1 MKRKIIYILS
11 IFLFITSYGQLDHTR
26 VYSTFDNLPL
36 TKSDT
41 FDNGAE
47 LSGGFLHYGR
57 NWTNSYNPDWGS
69 WSGWALSNMTD
80 TLTPGYTNQYS
91 AIPGHGA
98 SYTKNYMVGY
108 GNTYI
113 KLDSAIAVS
122 GAYFTNSTYAYLDMK
137 NGSSFTKK
145 FGGDNGNDPDYFIVK
160 FYSYLAEDLIDS
172 CELYLADFRSD
183 ENTKDYILDDW
194 TYVDFNNDSE
204 TDIKIDSIAIKYESS
219 DTGQFGINT
228 PVYLCMDDFNA
239 ISSAELMPESI
250 VFEEDTFYNG
260 SDAAGGF
267 LVSHMFFPNSFNQSW
282 GSWSGWSVSSMYDTM
297 TAGYTNQYSSLKRPM
312 SSIPVSGWD
321 FESIHFVSSGQTNSI
336 RSPYFNDADEG
347 IFGLVRLPAPV
358 RFYITNTTYAALDM
372 KEGSSFSKKFGG
384 ESGNDSDYFRLL
396 VKSVSSSNQILNTDT
411 IYLADFRFDDSKQD
425 YVLKDWE
432 MAEIVSCDRVDFEL
446 QSTDVGQYGMNTPAY
461 FCLSLAQ
468 DLTNSINNQMIAQL
482 NVFPNPVNNILNI
495 HSEAPIQSI
504 QLITMDG
511 RTVAKSEQ
519 RILSSNY
526 SFDVSSFMPGIYFA
540 KVYTSN
546 GSVVSKFIKQ

>member
-1 MKRKIIYILS
+1 
-11 IFLFITSYGQLDHTR
+11 
-26 VYSTFDNLPL
+26 
-36 TKSDT
+36 
-41 FDNGAE
+41 
-47 LSGGFLHYGR
+47 
-57 NWTNSYNPDWGS
+57 
-69 WSGWALSNMTD
+69 
-80 TLTPGYTNQYS
+80 
-91 AIPGHGA
+91 
-98 SYTKNYMVGY
+98 MVGY

-145 FGGDNGNDPDYFIVK
+145 FGGDNGNDPDYFLVK
-160 FYSYLAEDLIDS
+160 FYSYLAENLIDS

-267 LVSHMFFPNSFNQSW
+267 LVSHMFFSNSFNQSW

-297 TAGYTNQYSSLKRPM
+297 TAGYTNQYSSVKRPM
-312 SSIPVSGWD
+312 SSIPESGWD

-396 VKSVSSSNQILNTDT
+396 VKSVSSSNHILNTDT
-411 IYLADFRFDDSKQD
+411 IYLADFRFEDNTQD
-425 YVLKDWE
+425 YILKDWE

-446 QSTDVGQYGMNTPAY
+446 QSSDIGQFGMNTPAY

-468 DLTNSINNQMIAQL
+468 DLTNSIDDQPFVNL
-482 NVFPNPVNNILNI
+482 NIYPNPVNNILNI
-495 HSEAPIQSI
+495 YSEAPIQSI
-504 QLITMDG
+504 QLIAMDG
-511 RTVAKSEQ
+511 RTVANFDQ
-519 RILSSNY
+519 TVLSSDY
-526 SFDVSSFMPGIYFA
+526 SFDVSSLVPGIYFA

>member
-1 MKRKIIYILS
+1 
-11 IFLFITSYGQLDHTR
+11 
-26 VYSTFDNLPL
+26 
-36 TKSDT
+36 
-41 FDNGAE
+41 
-47 LSGGFLHYGR
+47 
-57 NWTNSYNPDWGS
+57 
-69 WSGWALSNMTD
+69 
-80 TLTPGYTNQYS
+80 
-91 AIPGHGA
+91 
-98 SYTKNYMVGY
+98 
-108 GNTYI
+108 
-113 KLDSAIAVS
+113 
-122 GAYFTNSTYAYLDMK
+122 
-137 NGSSFTKK
+137 
-145 FGGDNGNDPDYFIVK
+145 
-160 FYSYLAEDLIDS
+160 
-172 CELYLADFRSD
+172 
-183 ENTKDYILDDW
+183 
-194 TYVDFNNDSE
+194 
-204 TDIKIDSIAIKYESS
+204 
-219 DTGQFGINT
+219 
-228 PVYLCMDDFNA
+228 
-239 ISSAELMPESI
+239 
-250 VFEEDTFYNG
+250 
-260 SDAAGGF
+260 
-267 LVSHMFFPNSFNQSW
+267 
-282 GSWSGWSVSSMYDTM
+282 
-297 TAGYTNQYSSLKRPM
+297 
-312 SSIPVSGWD
+312 
-321 FESIHFVSSGQTNSI
+321 
-336 RSPYFNDADEG
+336 
-347 IFGLVRLPAPV
+347 
-358 RFYITNTTYAALDM
+358 M

>member
-1 MKRKIIYILS
+1 
-11 IFLFITSYGQLDHTR
+11 
-26 VYSTFDNLPL
+26 
-36 TKSDT
+36 
-41 FDNGAE
+41 
-47 LSGGFLHYGR
+47 
-57 NWTNSYNPDWGS
+57 
-69 WSGWALSNMTD
+69 
-80 TLTPGYTNQYS
+80 
-91 AIPGHGA
+91 
-98 SYTKNYMVGY
+98 
-108 GNTYI
+108 
-113 KLDSAIAVS
+113 
-122 GAYFTNSTYAYLDMK
+122 
-137 NGSSFTKK
+137 
-145 FGGDNGNDPDYFIVK
+145 
-160 FYSYLAEDLIDS
+160 
-172 CELYLADFRSD
+172 
-183 ENTKDYILDDW
+183 
-194 TYVDFNNDSE
+194 
-204 TDIKIDSIAIKYESS
+204 
-219 DTGQFGINT
+219 
-228 PVYLCMDDFNA
+228 
-239 ISSAELMPESI
+239 MPESI